1 MPKRKILFVL
11 NPSSG
16 TRDDD
21 FENEIKIHFSDK
33 PDFELEFFVPNWD
46 ADACKDLKAKL
57 ENNNYETVV
66 ASGGDGTVTYVCEQ
80 IYGMDIKLGIL
91 PTGSANGL
99 AKNLNIPV
107 DIHQALEVIEKGN
120 SQRMSSLSVNG
131 KFSVHLADVGVNAA
145 IVKQFES
152 QDKRGFWGYFS
163 AFKNVIFKQEKVKA
177 HIVTDRESFHKDI
190 YMLVFSNGT
199 AYGTGLNIN
208 PEGRLD
214 DHVFEIVMVK
224 SLSFFN
230 GLKLYLGKSKPS
242 DKHMEI
248 HSCQKVSAEFYR
260 KIHLQIDGEYL
271 GLTQKVEAVMN
282 DKFIEVIN

>member
-1 MPKRKILFVL
+1 MPKRKILFFL
-11 NPSSG
+11 NPASG
-16 TRDDD
+16 TRDNNFQDEIENYFADKTEIEID
-21 FENEIKIHFSDK
+21 FFI
-33 PDFELEFFVPNWD
+33 PNWEQD
-46 ADACKDLKAKL
+46 VKQKFNQKL
-57 ENNNYETVV
+57 NDSDYETVV
-66 ASGGDGTVTYVCEQ
+66 ASGGDGTVTFVCEN
-80 IYGMDIKLGIL
+80 IYGTDIKLGIL

-107 DIHQALEVIEKGN
+107 NLNEALEVIENGN
-120 SQRMSSLSVNG
+120 SQRMSSLTVNG

-152 QDKRGFWGYFS
+152 QNKRGFWGYFT
-163 AFKNVIFKQEKVKA
+163 AFQNVIFKQKKVKA
-177 HIVTDRESFHKDI
+177 NVVTDRESFEKEI

-214 DHVFEIVMVK
+214 DNVFEIVMVK
-224 SLSFFN
+224 SLSFYN

-242 DKHMEI
+242 EKHMEI
-248 HSCQKVSAEFYR
+248 HSCRKVTAEFSR

-271 GLTQKVEAVMN
+271 GLTKKVEAEFN
-282 DKFIEVIN
+282 EKFIDVIN

>member
-1 MPKRKILFVL
+1 MPTRKILFVL

-21 FENEIKIHFSDK
+21 FENEIKIHFLDK
-33 PDFELEFFVPNWD
+33 TDFELEFFVPNWD
-46 ADACKDLKAKL
+46 GDACKDLKEKL
-57 ENNNYETVV
+57 EENDYETVV

-80 IYGMDIKLGIL
+80 IYGLDIKLGIL

-107 DIHQALEVIEKGN
+107 DIHKALDVIENGK
-120 SQRMSSLSVNG
+120 SQRMSSLTING

-152 QDKRGFWGYFS
+152 QKRRGFWGYFS
-163 AFKNVIFKQEKVKA
+163 AFKNVIFKQKKVKA
-177 HIVTDRESFHKDI
+177 NIVTDQESFQKEI

-224 SLSFFN
+224 SLSFIN

-242 DKHMEI
+242 SKHMEI
-248 HSCQKVSAEFYR
+248 HSCQKVTAEFSR
-260 KIHLQIDGEYL
+260 KVHLQIDGEYL
-271 GLTQKVEAVMN
+271 GLTQKVEAQFN